1 MKTKCKDCGVEI
13 SEHATH
19 TGREQWCED
28 CFDKGLHK
36 DMNDHFKNFVEEE
49 MEPCKECNGETIQ
62 FRGTGLN
69 LQFRICTKVGTE
81 GHLTMQ
87 QAQEKL
93 ADRRFAHMPRSGRFA

>member
-19 TGREQWCED
+19 TGCEQWCED

-49 MEPCKECNGETIQ
+49 MKGE
-62 FRGTGLN
+62 
-69 LQFRICTKVGTE
+69 E
-81 GHLTMQ
+81 
-87 QAQEKL
+87 
-93 ADRRFAHMPRSGRFA
+93 